1 MRNDNGERKDGKK
14 CDHCPQHYPMVET
27 GMVSSV
33 VYSQVFFFFFFFG
46 GGVVFLGLYLRH
58 MEVPRLGVKS
68 ELFCQPTP
76 QPQQRQIQAASVTY
90 TTAHDNAGSLT
101 H

>member
-1 MRNDNGERKDGKK
+1 
-14 CDHCPQHYPMVET
+14 
-27 GMVSSV
+27 MVSSV

-46 GGVVFLGLYLRH
+46 GGGVFFGVFLGH
-58 MEVPRLGVKS
+58 MEGPRVGGKS
-68 ELFCQPTP
+68 ERFCQPP
-76 QPQQRQIQAASVTY
+76 PPPPQRQIQAASVTY